1 MYIHICNTDIIFY
14 YIQYIDKYIET
25 QGLPSNLTTVSVL
38 SMLSFVSSSF
48 VTGHFPELS
57 ICFSMSL
64 RTMQCCGQSLHPG
77 SKPYVLTKGTDL
89 FSEPSWCSLW
99 GLKTH
104 LATMNPNLCRK
115 FTWLEWPK
123 KWPFPVKFRKNL
135 LCFSGTNLATY
146 LR

>member
-1 MYIHICNTDIIFY
+1 MYIHICNTYIIFY
-14 YIQYIDKYIET
+14 YIQYINKYIET

-48 VTGHFPELS
+48 VTGHFTELS

-64 RTMQCCGQSLHPG
+64 RTTQCCGQSLHPG

-99 GLKTH
+99 GLKNTSSNNESQSLQEIH
-104 LATMNPNLCRK
+104 LTRM
-115 FTWLEWPK
+115 TK

-135 LCFSGTNLATY
+135 LCFAGTNLATY